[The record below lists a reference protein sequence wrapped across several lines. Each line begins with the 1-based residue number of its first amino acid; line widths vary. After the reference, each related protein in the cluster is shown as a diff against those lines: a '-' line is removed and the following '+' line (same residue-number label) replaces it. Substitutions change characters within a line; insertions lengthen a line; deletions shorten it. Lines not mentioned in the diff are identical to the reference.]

1 MKWSGFRAPVLALSA
16 LALPVLGMGGCVIM
30 PANSAWSASM
40 LEELRTQQAY
50 ADFISARYA
59 GMVGDSEAA
68 ATFYRRAYV
77 SSPDDGGL
85 LERAAIATL
94 ASGDIDGA
102 ITLAKSAR
110 SRAAEDAP
118 SVQLAL
124 IIGDIEN
131 GRVPSAKTR
140 LQKPALGA
148 LNLDLAGFLSAWL
161 TAAGDPVRGAAEV
174 DALPGRRMIAGEQA
188 SLKALVLMQ
197 GGKDDEALQ
206 SFRVALHLPLASRD
220 VVAALGASLQASRGD
235 NQGARE
241 LIALGAADGGL
252 GPASARVL
260 ADIDAGRK
268 VARPKLSTRQG
279 AALTIYIASG
289 TGLVR
294 SSPDLSAMRHA
305 MALHLDPELAA
316 ASLTLAEAFDRQE
329 RPDDALAVL
338 RAVPAKS
345 AWAADARMAEATIL
359 NREERA
365 GEALVAAEQALGLSR
380 RRDMLL
386 QAGDL
391 YRVNDRPDAARKL
404 YDEVIAADDSHD
416 VVDWR
421 VLFARSSV
429 RSEAGDWAGAEADLQ
444 AAIAVEPDRPE
455 LLNFLGYAWVNRGER
470 VQEGLAL
477 IQRAADARPD
487 QGYIVDSLG
496 WAYFK
501 LGQTDKAIEYLERAA
516 ELSPTDAEV
525 IDHLGDAYWQGGRT
539 TEARFEWA
547 AALTLKP
554 DLAREASLRG
564 KLDKGLPAAPGA
576 SLASR
581 P

>member
-1 MKWSGFRAPVLALSA
+1 
-16 LALPVLGMGGCVIM
+16 M

-124 IIGDIEN
+124 IIDDIES

-174 DALPGRRMIAGEQA
+174 EALPGRRMIAGEQA

-268 VARPKLSTRQG
+268 IARPKLSTRQG

-305 MALHLDPELAA
+305 MVLHLDPELAA

-329 RPDDALAVL
+329 RSDDALAVL

-345 AWAADARMAEATIL
+345 AWAADARMADATIL

-391 YRVNDRPDAARKL
+391 YRVNDRPDVAREL

-554 DLAREASLRG
+554 DPAREASLRG
-564 KLDKGLPAAPGA
+564 KLDKGLPATPGA

>member
-1 MKWSGFRAPVLALSA
+1 
-16 LALPVLGMGGCVIM
+16 M
-30 PANSAWSASM
+30 PANSTWFSESM
-40 LEELRTQQAY
+40 IAELRTQQEY

-59 GMVGDSEAA
+59 GMVGDSTAA
-68 ATFYRRAYV
+68 ATYYRRAYV
-77 SSPDDGGL
+77 NSPDDSGL

-94 ASGDIDGA
+94 ASGDTEGA
-102 ITLAKSAR
+102 IKLAKSAR
-110 SRAAEDAP
+110 PRAAEDSP

-124 IIGDIEN
+124 IIDDIEN
-131 GRVPSAKTR
+131 GRIPSAKAR

-161 TAAGDPVRGAAEV
+161 TAVGDPARGEADV

-197 GGKDDEALQ
+197 GGKDEEALQ
-206 SFRVALHLPLASRD
+206 SFRIALHLPLATRD
-220 VVAALGASLQASRGD
+220 AVAALGASLQASRGD
-235 NQGARE
+235 AQGARE
-241 LIALGAADGGL
+241 LIALGAIEGDP
-252 GPASARVL
+252 GPGSARVL

-268 VARPKLSTRQG
+268 IARPKLSTREG
-279 AALTIYIASG
+279 AAMTIYIASG

-305 MALHLDPELAA
+305 MVLHLDPELAP
-316 ASLTLAEAFDRQE
+316 ASLTLAEAFDRQDRSDE
-329 RPDDALAVL
+329 AIAAL
-338 RAVPAKS
+338 RAVPASS

-359 NREERA
+359 NRRERT
-365 GEALVAAEQALGLSR
+365 GEALVAADQALALSR
-380 RRDMLL
+380 RREMML

-391 YRVNDRPDAARKL
+391 YRVNDRVALARKL
-404 YDEVIAADDSHD
+404 YDEVIAADEAHG

-429 RSEAGDWAGAEADLQ
+429 RSEAGDWQGAEADLE
-444 AAIAVEPDRPE
+444 AAIAIEPDRPE
-455 LLNFLGYAWVNRGER
+455 LLNFLGYAWVNRGQR

-487 QGYIVDSLG
+487 QGYIIDSLG
-496 WAYFK
+496 WAYFR
-501 LGQTDKAIEYLERAA
+501 LGQMDKAIDYLERAA
-516 ELSPTDAEV
+516 ELSPTDSEV
-525 IDHLGDAYWQGGRT
+525 IDHLGDAYWKAGRT
-539 TEARFEWA
+539 NDARFEWT
-547 AALTLKP
+547 AALALKP
-554 DLAREASLRG
+554 DAAREATLRG
-564 KLDKGLPAAPGA
+564 KLEKGLPAAPGA

>member
-1 MKWSGFRAPVLALSA
+1 M
-16 LALPVLGMGGCVIM
+16 I
-30 PANSAWSASM
+30 
-40 LEELRTQQAY
+40 EELRTQQEY

-59 GMVGDSEAA
+59 GMVGDSAAA

-77 SSPDDGGL
+77 NSPEDSGL

-94 ASGDIDGA
+94 ASGDTEGA
-102 ITLAKSAR
+102 IKLAKSAR
-110 SRAAEDAP
+110 PRAAEDSP

-124 IIGDIEN
+124 IIDDIEN
-131 GRVPSAKTR
+131 GRLPSAKAR

-148 LNLDLAGFLSAWL
+148 LNIDLAAFLSAWL
-161 TAAGDPVRGAAEV
+161 TAVGDPAMGAAEV

-197 GGKDDEALQ
+197 GGRDDEAIQ
-206 SFRVALHLPLASRD
+206 SFRIALHLPLASRD
-220 VVAALGASLQASRGD
+220 AVAALGGSLAASRGD
-235 NQGARE
+235 TLGARE
-241 LIALGAADGGL
+241 LIALGAVEGDPGAG
-252 GPASARVL
+252 SARVL

-268 VARPKLSTRQG
+268 IARPKLTTREG
-279 AALTIYIASG
+279 AAMTIYIASG

-305 MALHLDPELAA
+305 MALHLDPQLAPA
-316 ASLTLAEAFDRQE
+316 RLTLAEAFERQDRSDE
-329 RPDDALAVL
+329 AIAVL
-338 RAVPAKS
+338 RAVSASS
-345 AWAADARMAEATIL
+345 AWAADAHMAEATIL
-359 NREERA
+359 NRQERV
-365 GEALVAAEQALGLSR
+365 GEALAAAEAALAISQR
-380 RRDMLL
+380 REILL

-391 YRVNDRPDAARKL
+391 YRINGRGDLARKL
-404 YDEVIAADDSHD
+404 YDGVIASDDAHG

-455 LLNFLGYAWVNRGER
+455 LLNFLGYAWVNRGVR

-487 QGYIVDSLG
+487 QGYIIDSLG

-501 LGQTDKAIEYLERAA
+501 LGQMTKAIEYLERAA
-516 ELSPTDAEV
+516 ELSPTDSEV
-525 IDHLGDAYWQGGRT
+525 IEHLGDAYWRAGRE
-539 TEARFEWA
+539 TEARFEWL
-547 AALTLKP
+547 AALDLKP
-554 DLAREASLRG
+554 DAVREAALRG
-564 KLDKGLPAAPGA
+564 KLDKGLPASPGA